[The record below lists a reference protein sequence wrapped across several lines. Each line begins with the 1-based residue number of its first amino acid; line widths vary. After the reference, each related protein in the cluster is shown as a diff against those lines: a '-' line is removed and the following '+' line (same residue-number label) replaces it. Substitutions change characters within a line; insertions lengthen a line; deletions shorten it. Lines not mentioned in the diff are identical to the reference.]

1 MILATFVVT
10 AGNDEKV
17 ERLLSA
23 LQLWLLRIH
32 YLDQPHFYPSIETAE
47 HRVYSDRE
55 SEKLEKNKRR
65 IIYGTPREVS
75 RELLEL
81 KHRYGMDE
89 LMILPH
95 VYGED
100 ARLELIELLAHEL
113 NLG

>member
-10 AGNDEKV
+10 AGNDEK
-17 ERLLSA
+17 RLLSA

-32 YLDQPHFYPSIETAE
+32 YLDQPHFIHLLKPLNIEFIAI
-47 HRVYSDRE
+47 
-55 SEKLEKNKRR
+55 EKVKNLKNKRR

-100 ARLELIELLAHEL
+100 ARLELIELLL
-113 NLG
+113 MN